1 MSTLKTNTLTGTTSA
16 GSILVTGEGGSTTTN
31 LQQGL
36 AKAYGYAQQRTST
49 VELKDSFNI
58 SSWSDDATGQ
68 STWNINSDMANTTYT
83 PVVSSSYDAS
93 AGGGIV
99 GSDEVWVTG
108 AGVFKQDTFFGN
120 GTFYDNDYVYATVHG
135 DLA

>member
-16 GSILVTGEGGSTTTN
+16 GSINVTGEGGSTTTN

-58 SSWSDDATGQ
+58 SSWSDDATGR
-68 STWNINSDMANTTYT
+68 STWNINSDMSNTTYT
-83 PVVSSSYDAS
+83 TVASSSYNAS
-93 AGGGIV
+93 AGSGVV

>member
-1 MSTLKTNTLTGTTSA
+1 MASELRVNTLKDANGNNSIATSFVA
-16 GSILVTGEGGSTTTN
+16 GGS
-31 LQQGL
+31 
-36 AKAYGYAQQRTST
+36 AKAYGYAQQRTAT

-83 PVVSSSYDAS
+83 TVCSSSYNS
-93 AGGGIV
+93 TAGSGVV

-108 AGVFKQDTFFGN
+108 AGVFKQDTFYGAN
-120 GTFYDNDYVYATVHG
+120 GVFYDQDYVYAVAHG

>member
-36 AKAYGYAQQRTST
+36 AKAYGYAQHRTST

-68 STWNINSDMANTTYT
+68 STWNINSDMANATYT
-83 PVVSSSYDAS
+83 PVVSSSYDS
-93 AGGGIV
+93 TAGNNYV

>member
-1 MSTLKTNTLTGTTSA
+1 MSTLKANTLTGTTSA
-16 GSILVTGEGGSTTTN
+16 GSILVTGEGGCTTTN

-83 PVVSSSYDAS
+83 PVVSSSYDS
-93 AGGGIV
+93 TAGNNYV

>member
-36 AKAYGYAQQRTST
+36 AKCWVGSFDFSDNS
-49 VELKDSFNI
+49 VIDSFNVSTFTDNGNGELI
-58 SSWSDDATGQ
+58 TNFSSA
-68 STWNINSDMANTTYT
+68 MANAGFSTT
-83 PVVSSSYDAS
+83 VSDNNYSLIMVAAQATTSTRTDSHTTAF
-93 AGGGIV
+93 AAW
-99 GSDEVWVTG
+99 DG
-108 AGVFKQDTFFGN
+108 AIQKL
-120 GTFYDNDYVYATVHG
+120 TVHG

>member
-83 PVVSSSYDAS
+83 QVVSSSYDAS

>member
-1 MSTLKTNTLTGTTSA
+1 MASELRVNTLKDASGNNSIATSFVA
-16 GSILVTGEGGSTTTN
+16 GGS
-31 LQQGL
+31 

-58 SSWSDDATGQ
+58 SSWNDDGTGR
-68 STWNINSDMANTTYT
+68 STWNINSDMANATYT
-83 PVVSSSYDAS
+83 TVVSSSYDS
-93 AGGGIV
+93 TSNSGVV

-120 GTFYDNDYVYATVHG
+120 GSFYDNDYVYAVAHG

>member
-1 MSTLKTNTLTGTTSA
+1 MASELRVNTLKDASGNNSIATSFVA
-16 GSILVTGEGGSTTTN
+16 GGS
-31 LQQGL
+31 
-36 AKAYGYAQQRTST
+36 AKAYGYAQHRTAT

-68 STWNINSDMANTTYT
+68 STWNINSDMANATYT
-83 PVVSSSYDAS
+83 TVVSSSYNS
-93 AGGGIV
+93 TAGSGIV

-120 GTFYDNDYVYATVHG
+120 GTYYDNDYVYAVAHG

>member
-1 MSTLKTNTLTGTTSA
+1 MSTIKTNTLTGTTSA

-83 PVVSSSYDAS
+83 PVVSSSYDS
-93 AGGGIV
+93 TAGGGIV

>member
-16 GSILVTGEGGSTTTN
+16 GSILVTGEGGSNTTN

-36 AKAYGYAQQRTST
+36 AKAYGYAQHRTST

-83 PVVSSSYDAS
+83 PVVSSSYDS
-93 AGGGIV
+93 TAGGGIV

>member
-1 MSTLKTNTLTGTTSA
+1 MASILRVNTLTDASSNNSIA
-16 GSILVTGEGGSTTTN
+16 MSFVAEGS
-31 LQQGL
+31 

-83 PVVSSSYDAS
+83 TVVSSSYDAS
-93 AGGGIV
+93 AGGSQAGC
-99 GSDEVWVTG
+99 DEVWVTG
-108 AGVFKQDTFFGN
+108 AGVFKHDTFFGN
-120 GTFYDNDYVYATVHG
+120 GTYYDNDYVYATVHG

>member
-1 MSTLKTNTLTGTTSA
+1 MASILRVNTLTDASSNNSIATSFIAA
-16 GSILVTGEGGSTTTN
+16 GS
-31 LQQGL
+31 
-36 AKAYGYAQQRTST
+36 AKAYGYAQHRTST

-83 PVVSSSYDAS
+83 PVVSSSYDS
-93 AGGGIV
+93 TSNSGVV

-120 GTFYDNDYVYATVHG
+120 GSFYDNDYVYAVAHG

>member
-83 PVVSSSYDAS
+83 PVVSSSYDS
-93 AGGGIV
+93 TAGGGIV

>member
-1 MSTLKTNTLTGTTSA
+1 MSTIKTNTLTGTTSA

-36 AKAYGYAQQRTST
+36 AKAYGYAQHRTST

-68 STWNINSDMANTTYT
+68 STWNINSDMANATYT
-83 PVVSSSYDAS
+83 PVVSSSYDS
-93 AGGGIV
+93 TAGNNYV

>member
-1 MSTLKTNTLTGTTSA
+1 
-16 GSILVTGEGGSTTTN
+16 
-31 LQQGL
+31 
-36 AKAYGYAQQRTST
+36 
-49 VELKDSFNI
+49 
-58 SSWSDDATGQ
+58 
-68 STWNINSDMANTTYT
+68 MANTTYT
-83 PVVSSSYDAS
+83 PVVSSSYDS
-93 AGGGIV
+93 TAGGGIV

>member
-68 STWNINSDMANTTYT
+68 STWNINSDMANATYT
-83 PVVSSSYDAS
+83 PVVSSSYDS
-93 AGGGIV
+93 TAGNNYV

>member
-1 MSTLKTNTLTGTTSA
+1 MSTILTNTLTGTTTA
-16 GSILVTGEGGSTTTN
+16 GSISVTGEGNSTTTN

-36 AKAYGYAQQRTST
+36 AKAFGYAQHRTST

-58 SSWSDDATGQ
+58 SSWSDDATGR

-83 PVVSSSYDAS
+83 TVVSSSYDATS
-93 AGGGIV
+93 GSNQA
-99 GSDEVWVTG
+99 GSDEVWVTA
-108 AGVFKQDTFFGN
+108 AGVFKHDTFYGN
-120 GTFYDNDYVYATVHG
+120 GSYYDNDYVYATVHG